1 MLTLSGIYNDIHVK
15 KLRKSIIG
23 IRNSK
28 AAVIAVSM
36 PKATKPNAT
45 RNPLSEKT
53 QLKTKF
59 HICIIVFIY
68 IRLSNAFLNYVSTKK
83 KTGFYSKR
91 LPIKGGKSNMM
102 ECNNFQKIREIISD
116 SAHLPQAID
125 KIMIFLLKKKG
136 ARKQREFQRKAS

>member
-1 MLTLSGIYNDIHVK
+1 MLTLPGIYNDIHVK

-28 AAVIAVSM
+28 AVVIAVSM
-36 PKATKPNAT
+36 PKAAKPNAT

-53 QLKTKF
+53 QLKNKF

-83 KTGFYSKR
+83 KTSFYSKKS
-91 LPIKGGKSNMM
+91 LPIKGGKSNMI
-102 ECNNFQKIREIISD
+102 EYSNSQKIHEIIND
-116 SAHLPQAID
+116 STHLQKYFHNLEVDGI
-125 KIMIFLLKKKG
+125 
-136 ARKQREFQRKAS
+136 